1 MGAGVSY
8 HTSILSPSC
17 SHCGRSDDQIEVGN
31 MTSNVG
37 VMYRL
42 VLPGP
47 YDGGGRYDGSGA
59 ADPRG
64 GLPGLS
70 GLPVAVALPLLR
82 QAILDM
88 EARCDELLPLEP
100 VNKWGSFVGAVNYL
114 REIVEACERVPSGIV
129 AVNW

>member
-1 MGAGVSY
+1 MSY
-8 HTSILSPSC
+8 DTSILSHAC
-17 SHCGRSDDQIEVGN
+17 SNCGRSDERIKVGN

-47 YDGGGRYDGSGA
+47 YEGGGRYDGTGA
-59 ADPRG
+59 AEPSG

-70 GLPVAVALPLLR
+70 GLPVSVALPLLR

-88 EARCDELLPLEP
+88 EARREELLPLEP
-100 VNKWGSFVGAVNYL
+100 SNKWGSFASAVGYL
-114 REIVEACERVPSGIV
+114 RDIAEACERVPSGIV
-129 AVNW
+129 AVGW

>member
-1 MGAGVSY
+1 MSY
-8 HTSILSPSC
+8 DTKIIHPPC
-17 SHCGRSDDQIEVGN
+17 SHCGRSDESIDAGN

-37 VMYRL
+37 PMYRA

-47 YDGGGRYDGSGA
+47 YAGGGRYDGVGEPE
-59 ADPRG
+59 PRG

-82 QAILDM
+82 QAVIDM
-88 EARCDELLPLEP
+88 EARRDELLPLEP
-100 VNKWGSFVGAVNYL
+100 ANGWGSFDGALGYL
-114 REIVEACERVPSGIV
+114 REIADSCEKAPDGFV